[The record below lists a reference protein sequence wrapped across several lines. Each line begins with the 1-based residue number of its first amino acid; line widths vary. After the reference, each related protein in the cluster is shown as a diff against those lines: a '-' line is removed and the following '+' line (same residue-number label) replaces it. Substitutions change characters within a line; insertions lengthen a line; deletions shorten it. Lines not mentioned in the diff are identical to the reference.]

1 MEFDLNKR
9 YCYYF
14 NELAKIPRGSRNEK
28 EASDWVCEFAKAHG
42 LTYKQD
48 HVWNVYIEKPATPG
62 YENADPLILQAH
74 LDMVCEKNK
83 GVDHDFEKDP
93 LDLYVDENGWLR
105 ARGTTLGC
113 DDGYGVAYMLAIL
126 ESDDIPHPAL
136 QCWFTTMEEV
146 GLLGA
151 MQIKAEDLHAHQMI
165 NLDGGGE
172 LETAVSSAGG
182 VNVVIKK
189 KIDYEPNTEN
199 TYAIRV
205 RGLKGG
211 HSGGLI
217 HLELG
222 NSIIIAATILKEAE
236 LEGHP
241 VQLVSFDG
249 GLKYNAIPREADVVF
264 TAAEDAD
271 ALKAE
276 LDKKAA
282 EIATQLEFSDP
293 DFRLEF
299 EKLDTAEQRM
309 TKQCS
314 EDILNFVYLIPNG
327 FQHKSMA
334 IEGLTLASSNL
345 GVVVTKDGEFRGD
358 VLARSAIESY
368 SESNGWRMHVLAE
381 LCHMQAD
388 VTDRIFCWNYAAE
401 SRLRDIY
408 ADVLK
413 KQGKELI
420 TQATHGGLE
429 TGVFKGLVPDM
440 DIICCGPVAEGAHT
454 PEERLDL
461 ASFDR
466 AWDILLAIIAAC
478 K

>member
-28 EASDWVCEFAKAHG
+28 AASDWVCEFAKAHG

-48 HVWNVYIEKPATPG
+48 HVWNVYVEKPATPG

-74 LDMVCEKNK
+74 LDMVCEKNQDS
-83 GVDHDFEKDP
+83 DHDFTKDP

-105 ARGTTLGC
+105 ACGTTLGC
-113 DDGYGVAYMLAIL
+113 DDGYGVAYMMAIL
-126 ESDDIPHPAL
+126 ESNDIPHPAL
-136 QCWFTTMEEV
+136 QCWFTTMEEI
-146 GLLGA
+146 GLFGA
-151 MQIKAEDLHAHQMI
+151 KEIKAEDIHAKQLI

-172 LETAVSSAGG
+172 TQTAVSSAGG
-182 VNVVIKK
+182 VNIAIIKNLEF
-189 KIDYEPNTEN
+189 EPNTEA
-199 TYAIRV
+199 TYALRL

-217 HLELG
+217 HMELG

-241 VQLVSFDG
+241 LQLVSFNG
-249 GLKYNAIPREADVVF
+249 GMKFNAIPREADVVF
-264 TAAEDAD
+264 TAAEDETD
-271 ALKAE
+271 LKAE
-276 LDKKAA
+276 IEKKAA
-282 EIATQLEFSDP
+282 EIAEQLEFSDP
-293 DFRLEF
+293 DFRIVF
-299 EKLDTAEQRM
+299 EKLDTADKRM
-309 TKQCS
+309 TAKCS
-314 EDILNFVYLIPNG
+314 EDILNYVYLTPNG

-345 GVVVTKDGEFRGD
+345 GVVTTNGDIFRGD
-358 VLARSAIESY
+358 VLARSAIDSY
-368 SESNGWRMHVLAE
+368 NESNGWRMHLLGKMCDMDV
-381 LCHMQAD
+381 Q
-388 VTDRIFCWNYAAE
+388 VTDRFSSWNYAAE

-413 KQGKELI
+413 KQGRELI
-420 TQATHGGLE
+420 TEATHGGLE

-454 PEERLDL
+454 PDERLDL
-461 ASFDR
+461 ESFDR
-466 AWDILLAIIAAC
+466 AWKILLDILAAC

>member
-1 MEFDLNKR
+1 
-9 YCYYF
+9 
-14 NELAKIPRGSRNEK
+14 
-28 EASDWVCEFAKAHG
+28 
-42 LTYKQD
+42 
-48 HVWNVYIEKPATPG
+48 
-62 YENADPLILQAH
+62 
-74 LDMVCEKNK
+74 
-83 GVDHDFEKDP
+83 
-93 LDLYVDENGWLR
+93 
-105 ARGTTLGC
+105 
-113 DDGYGVAYMLAIL
+113 
-126 ESDDIPHPAL
+126 
-136 QCWFTTMEEV
+136 
-146 GLLGA
+146 
-151 MQIKAEDLHAHQMI
+151 
-165 NLDGGGE
+165 
-172 LETAVSSAGG
+172 
-182 VNVVIKK
+182 
-189 KIDYEPNTEN
+189 
-199 TYAIRV
+199 
-205 RGLKGG
+205 
-211 HSGGLI
+211 
-217 HLELG
+217 
-222 NSIIIAATILKEAE
+222 
-236 LEGHP
+236 
-241 VQLVSFDG
+241 
-249 GLKYNAIPREADVVF
+249 
-264 TAAEDAD
+264 
-271 ALKAE
+271 
-276 LDKKAA
+276 
-282 EIATQLEFSDP
+282 
-293 DFRLEF
+293 
-299 EKLDTAEQRM
+299 M